1 MPTFSSSSHRR
12 YSKRCFGDDSG
23 SVRQPTND
31 TKRGATEFERGIL
44 EIAKELVEGRAEDRK
59 KLEEEHSRRQGMQRI
74 KALKVELL
82 SEREARRNAE
92 YAKVKAMSVELLKER
107 KEKEQAQDKERDAA
121 LVERDAVLAERD
133 AALADVQAN
142 VNTAVQA
149 AIDAS
154 FRRIPP
160 P

>member
-107 KEKEQAQDKERDAA
+107 KEKEQAQDKVKA
-121 LVERDAVLAERD
+121 LSQDLEQIRKTVVSRSGR
-133 AALADVQAN
+133 
-142 VNTAVQA
+142 
-149 AIDAS
+149 
-154 FRRIPP
+154 
-160 P
+160 